1 MNKETKE
8 ALFLGAWFIGGC
20 MVIVGINK
28 VPYLPEIVMSGSWG
42 FFLRQEYDKLHNGK
56 QR

>member
-8 ALFLGAWFIGGC
+8 ALFWGAWFIGGC